1 MCQRSQHGLEERKNR
16 DKEATAPLCN
26 WALSYRKEALLAVLT
41 RRSWLERC
49 RETILATG
57 SLATQSTDGGTEC
70 VPGETPVDNGT
81 EAKPA
86 NLSVTPGIR
95 MGGWRELTPKPWPP
109 ASTWYAI
116 EKAHFPPPPIAKHN

>member
-1 MCQRSQHGLEERKNR
+1 LEERKNR

-57 SLATQSTDGGTEC
+57 STCRFFPWDPRGSSKCKLGDADGDTQSYG
-70 VPGETPVDNGT
+70 P
-81 EAKPA
+81 
-86 NLSVTPGIR
+86 
-95 MGGWRELTPKPWPP
+95 
-109 ASTWYAI
+109 
-116 EKAHFPPPPIAKHN
+116 